1 MELKAP
7 VPKNEA
13 NEANCAHPICTT
25 KIVIRFGVSKLKQ
38 IGRVFPL

>member
-13 NEANCAHPICTT
+13 NEANRARQICTT
-25 KIVIRFGVSKLKQ
+25 EIVIRFVVSRLKQ